1 MENNK
6 AAYLQMIQNIIDR
19 MANNS
24 FQIKGWGIGVML
36 AIFSFAG
43 NQGDKRCILF
53 TVVPLFV
60 LWCLDTYYLQ
70 LERKY
75 RLFYN
80 EKLKRCKDNEV
91 FDMNYNNIKI
101 EMKDTIKISFF
112 KCMFSLTEILFYITC
127 IITSI
132 AVYLI

>member
-1 MENNK
+1 MKESK
-6 AAYLQMIQNIIDR
+6 TTYLKLIQNIICR
-19 MANNS
+19 MAESS
-24 FQIKGWGIGVML
+24 FKIKGWAIGVML

-75 RLFYN
+75 REFYDYKLN
-80 EKLKRCKDNEV
+80 ATSDEKM
-91 FDMNYNNIKI
+91 FDMDYNNMKI
-101 EMKDTIKISFF
+101 DMKRLSKISFF
-112 KCMFSLTEILFYITC
+112 KCMFSLTELLFYVTC
-127 IITSI
+127 IITSVV
-132 AVYLI
+132 VYLI

>member
-1 MENNK
+1 MRGQK
-6 AAYLQMIQNIIDR
+6 TSYLQIIQDVITR
-19 MANNS
+19 MSESS
-24 FQIKGWGIGVML
+24 FKIKGWSIGVML

-75 RLFYN
+75 REFYN
-80 EKLKRCKDNEV
+80 YKLNINDDDKM
-91 FDMNYNNIKI
+91 FDMNYNNMKI
-101 EMKDTIKISFF
+101 EMNNVSKISFF
-112 KCMFSLTEILFYITC
+112 RCMFSLTELLFYITC
-127 IITSI
+127 IATSVV
-132 AVYLI
+132 VYLI

>member
-1 MENNK
+1 MKESK
-6 AAYLQMIQNIIDR
+6 TTYLELIQNIVSR
-19 MANNS
+19 MSESS
-24 FQIKGWGIGVML
+24 FKIKGWAIGVML

-75 RLFYN
+75 REFYDYKLN
-80 EKLKRCKDNEV
+80 ETSDEKM
-91 FDMNYNNIKI
+91 FDMDYNNMKI
-101 EMKDTIKISFF
+101 DMKRLSKISFF
-112 KCMFSLTEILFYITC
+112 KCMFSLTELLFYVTC
-127 IITSI
+127 IITSVV
-132 AVYLI
+132 VYLI

>member
-1 MENNK
+1 MKESK
-6 AAYLQMIQNIIDR
+6 TTYLELIQNIVSR
-19 MANNS
+19 MSESS
-24 FQIKGWGIGVML
+24 FKIKGWAIGVML

-75 RLFYN
+75 REFYDYKLN
-80 EKLKRCKDNEV
+80 ETSDEKMI
-91 FDMNYNNIKI
+91 DMDYNNMKI
-101 EMKDTIKISFF
+101 DMKRLSKISFF
-112 KCMFSLTEILFYITC
+112 KCMFSLTELLFYVTC
-127 IITSI
+127 IITSVV
-132 AVYLI
+132 VYLI